1 MKRRSITTLV
11 LALGSMMAQGVA
23 TAQRLLTVPDLT
35 VLEPRGDVLQVT
47 QVVPTLDGGHVV
59 AGRFSY
65 WFEGKRRFDLLK
77 LKADGNPDLSWS
89 PELSFANLFA
99 NGPVTRVSPTPLG
112 VFVMGDFQAVNGV
125 AVGEATII
133 DWAKSQALPW
143 PVILPRYATLA
154 ISSYDSAAD
163 WVYFGHAL
171 NGHYRISGRTGQLD
185 ATWFSPAVGGCK
197 KVDPGALE
205 LHADGRGRLWLR
217 EFFAPVALGDTG
229 TDSASWCELQASTS
243 VGHKYVIGETV
254 SASAPSRFFA
264 VAGDYVY
271 LHRRRYARADFA
283 EDTAWTRPNT
293 HHVSDRFAYAITEP
307 SSRSAAVTVSRHVV
321 GDGAEDIAARYD
333 MPINLT
339 PYRWSVYTHWW
350 APSGLAAESA
360 GVLVMDR
367 ATSDSVAAQNVP
379 ALRGFVVKDHGK
391 ADPEVTVV
399 EYYVPALKHYFL
411 TGRANEQAALDAL
424 PQSFVRTGMTFR
436 AKSSKYRDTPEQ
448 PVCRMY
454 ASPENGLSNSH
465 FYGVGDDC
473 RTLNTLSGL
482 RYEGY
487 DFSVQP
493 PLSTTTCPAS
503 APTAVTRM
511 FNNRASSNDGN
522 HRYVVSA
529 ATKARMLAQDWVD
542 EGAVFCTSAATDASN

>member
-11 LALGSMMAQGVA
+11 LAGILLQSAT

-35 VLEPRGDVLQVT
+35 ALEPRGDVLQVT

-154 ISSYDSAAD
+154 ISSYDSAAG

-197 KVDPGALE
+197 KADPGALE
-205 LHADGRGRLWLR
+205 LQADGRGGLWLR
-217 EFFAPVALGDTG
+217 EFYMPANLGDHG
-229 TDSASWCELQASTS
+229 ADFVHQCELQASTGI
-243 VGHKYVIGETV
+243 GHKYAMGETL
-254 SASAPSRFFA
+254 SATESSRFFA
-264 VAGDYVY
+264 VAGDHVY
-271 LHRRRYARADFA
+271 LHRRRYARTDFA
-283 EDTAWTRPNT
+283 EDTSWTRPNT
-293 HHVSDRFAYAITEP
+293 HHVTDRFAYAITEP
-307 SSRSAAVTVSRHVV
+307 SSPSAAITVSRHAVS
-321 GDGAEDIAARYD
+321 DGAEDIAARYD
-333 MPINLT
+333 MPMSLA

-350 APSGLAAESA
+350 KPSGQAAESA
-360 GVLVMDR
+360 GVMVMDR
-367 ATSDSVAAQNVP
+367 ATPEHGAGQNFLV
-379 ALRGFVVKDHGK
+379 LRGFMVKDDGK
-391 ADPEVTVV
+391 ADPDVTVV
-399 EYYVPALKHYFL
+399 EYYVPVLKHYFL

-473 RTLNTLSGL
+473 RTLNKLSGL
-482 RYEGY
+482 KYEGY

-493 PLSTTTCPAS
+493 PLSSTTCPAS
-503 APTAVTRM
+503 APTAITRM
-511 FNNRASSNDGN
+511 FNNRASNNDGN
-522 HRYVVSA
+522 HRYVVST
-529 ATKARMLAQDWVD
+529 ATKAKMLALGWLD
-542 EGAVFCTSAATDASN
+542 EGAVFCASTATDASN